1 MFAYFPIMNVS
12 EKSGEISQTSFY
24 CITPTQNSFFVNLL
38 GGKNNSTCKLIY
50 LTYFNNKKVITI
62 TIIITIM
69 KIIKIQKVI
78 AVIIAIMNNIKSF
91 SNNNSDKS
99 YDQSYFL
106 LIQAFIKLQSFS

>member
-1 MFAYFPIMNVS
+1 
-12 EKSGEISQTSFY
+12 
-24 CITPTQNSFFVNLL
+24 
-38 GGKNNSTCKLIY
+38 
-50 LTYFNNKKVITI
+50 
-62 TIIITIM
+62 M

-99 YDQSYFL
+99 YDQSYAL